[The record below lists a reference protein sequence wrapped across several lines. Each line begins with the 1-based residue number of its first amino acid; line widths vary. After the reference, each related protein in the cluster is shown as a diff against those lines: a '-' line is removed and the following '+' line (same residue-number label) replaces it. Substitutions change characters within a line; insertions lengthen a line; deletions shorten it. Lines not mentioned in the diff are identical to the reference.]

1 MKLTDTEREPFHGLR
16 DVSDLRIQF
25 QCEYRL
31 HLKQELGNT
40 STPASVAGT
49 KFHQLLSSQND
60 IPKTENGKN
69 RFVPLLIIIITLV
82 VGTLWIIW

>member
-1 MKLTDTEREPFHGLR
+1 MKLTDTEKEPFHGLR
-16 DVSDLRIQF
+16 DVSDLRTQF

-31 HLKQELGNT
+31 RLKQATGNT

-49 KFHQLLSSQND
+49 RFHQLLASQTD
-60 IPKTENGKN
+60 IRKTENGKN
-69 RFVPLLIIIITLV
+69 RFVPLLIIIITLL